1 MSKSF
6 CISASP
12 SQLSDPPVIVV
23 DVIGAIEVSGKT
35 GVEETSPEGV
45 GVGRAD
51 VVMLG
56 LAASISR
63 RRSCMRASS
72 AGEVA
77 ASPCGIAGAVRSM
90 SDVGRGIVEVVERNS
105 S

>member
-6 CISASP
+6 CISDSL
-12 SQLSDPPVIVV
+12 SQLSDPPVKVV
-23 DVIGAIEVSGKT
+23 DATGAIEASAKAD
-35 GVEETSPEGV
+35 VEMTSLTVV
-45 GVGRAD
+45 GEGRAD
-51 VVMLG
+51 GVMMG

-77 ASPCGIAGAVRSM
+77 ASPCGMAEVLRSM
-90 SDVGRGIVEVVERNS
+90 SEEGRGRVGELVMNS